1 MRTRGSIRR
10 GAVAIAVVA
19 AVTLFVAAAEPGGG
33 GSIRFD
39 EQTHDFGTLRS
50 DQPVE
55 YAWPFHNASDA
66 PLRIVRTRPQCGC
79 TATVLDDEAVPPG
92 GNGTMRV
99 TFDPIGLDGTVRK
112 SLAVITD
119 DERNPR
125 ILLTLLAEVIP
136 VAVQRKEGEH
146 PRIAGQSML
155 IGECAACHAAPAAG
169 KLGTDLYAAVCATC
183 HGEDGA
189 GVHAPSIRDP
199 SYLAGR
205 TDEELQQ
212 AIAYGSANPRM
223 PGFLDLMGGPLDTA
237 QVDSLVTLMRSWDP
251 GSDPPTH

>member
-1 MRTRGSIRR
+1 MAVPQRQRR
-10 GAVAIAVVA
+10 
-19 AVTLFVAAAEPGGG
+19 
-33 GSIRFD
+33 
-39 EQTHDFGTLRS
+39 
-50 DQPVE
+50 
-55 YAWPFHNASDA
+55 
-66 PLRIVRTRPQCGC
+66 PLRIVQTRPQCGC
-79 TATVLDDEAVPPG
+79 TATVLDDDAVPPG
-92 GNGTMRV
+92 GNGTMKV

-125 ILLTLLAEVIP
+125 ILWALLAEIIP

-146 PRIAGQSML
+146 ERIAGQSML
-155 IGECAACHAAPAAG
+155 IGE
-169 KLGTDLYAAVCATC
+169 CATC

-205 TDEELQQ
+205 TDEELHQ
-212 AIAYGSANPRM
+212 AVAYGSTNPGM